1 MKKYKNLSKPE
12 LMEKQNTLSV
22 HSGGEVCIL
31 RS

>member
-22 HSGGEVCIL
+22 HSGGGL
-31 RS
+31 YP

>member
-22 HSGGEVCIL
+22 HSGGGGL
-31 RS
+31 YP